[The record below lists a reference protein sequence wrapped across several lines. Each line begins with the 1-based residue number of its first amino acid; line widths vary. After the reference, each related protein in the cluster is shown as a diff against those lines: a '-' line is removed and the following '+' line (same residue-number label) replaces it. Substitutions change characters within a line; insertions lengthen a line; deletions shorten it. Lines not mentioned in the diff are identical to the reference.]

1 MLTIVDDLL
10 RYINIDGLSLFW
22 TEKQGNIQE
31 NMIELQ
37 KNSKLEAADGKSGG
51 PSKKPLTVA
60 VQLDRTINAEI
71 TTSC

>member
-37 KNSKLEAADGKSGG
+37 KNSELEAADGKSGG
-51 PSKKPLTVA
+51 RVKNHS
-60 VQLDRTINAEI
+60 Q
-71 TTSC
+71 

>member
-22 TEKQGNIQE
+22 IEKQGNIQE

-37 KNSKLEAADGKSGG
+37 KNSELEAADGKSGG
-51 PSKKPLTVA
+51 RVKNHS
-60 VQLDRTINAEI
+60 R
-71 TTSC
+71 